1 MTAPIATPNMEKTVT
16 DYTDERMAALTKQA
30 EDANMMLVRAEAQ
43 NDYKARIIQVFSRML
58 EFMGD
63 DFSRSEWDDAIAA
76 CQTMPRE
83 QIIGLLIEHG
93 IVDEDTIMTEYL
105 VTLTVPV
112 SVTIRVDG
120 TNEEDAEERAL
131 NEFDNCY
138 ITDYDLDY
146 DSYNLQVT
154 YVEEA

>member
-1 MTAPIATPNMEKTVT
+1 MTVPVATPNMEKTVT
-16 DYTDERMAALTKQA
+16 DYTDERMADLEKRVKDA
-30 EDANMMLVRAEAQ
+30 EHNLCLAKAQ
-43 NDYKARIIQVFSRML
+43 VEYKDRIIQVFGRML

-63 DFSRSEWDDAIAA
+63 DFGRSEWDDAISA
-76 CQTMPRE
+76 CQTMTRE
-83 QIIGLLIEHG
+83 QIVGLLIDHH
-93 IVDEDTIMTEYL
+93 IVDEDTLMTEYL

-112 SVTIRVDG
+112 SLTIRIDG

-131 NEFDNCY
+131 MEFDNCY

>member
-1 MTAPIATPNMEKTVT
+1 MTVPVATPNMEKTVT
-16 DYTDERMAALTKQA
+16 DYTDERMADLEKRAQDAERDLHLAKAQA
-30 EDANMMLVRAEAQ
+30 
-43 NDYKARIIQVFSRML
+43 DYKDRIIQVFGRML

-63 DFSRSEWDDAIAA
+63 DFGRSDWEDAISA
-76 CQTMPRE
+76 CHTMSRE
-83 QIIGLLIEHG
+83 QIIGLLIDHH
-93 IVDEDTIMTEYL
+93 IVDENALMTEYL

-112 SVTIRVDG
+112 SLTIRVEGVND
-120 TNEEDAEERAL
+120 EDAEERAL
-131 NEFDNCY
+131 HEFDNCY